1 MSRVA
6 TEGLRQSGDRPGARS
21 IKADDNRRLSVWIPT
36 QPDRYD
42 TGDRKQASLILCFY
56 FLDGHYR
63 PLQAKPKRRKDMLD
77 AVDDGAVLAPCKQ
90 QSDQTG
96 L

>member
-1 MSRVA
+1 MALYGGLLSRVA

-63 PLQAKPKRRKDMLD
+63 PLQAKPKRRKTCSMRLMMVQDR
-77 AVDDGAVLAPCKQ
+77 
-90 QSDQTG
+90 
-96 L
+96 